1 MHDGEYYYI
10 KSHKNTFQ
18 LVGHHIQCLL
28 TIRNTNDFDFM
39 VQPCCTALHPH
50 LHRFGKILILMALN
64 DYDYKF

>member
-18 LVGHHIQCLL
+18 LVGHHIQCPL

-39 VQPCCTALHPH
+39 VQQ
-50 LHRFGKILILMALN
+50 GILIYIGLE
-64 DYDYKF
+64 KF